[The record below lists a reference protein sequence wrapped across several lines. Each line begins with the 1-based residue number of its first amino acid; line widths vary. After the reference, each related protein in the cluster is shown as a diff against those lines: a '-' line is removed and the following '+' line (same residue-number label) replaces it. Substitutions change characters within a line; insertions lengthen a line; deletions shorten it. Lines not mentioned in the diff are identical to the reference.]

1 MIEIDMPNGVR
12 MRVGNG
18 VDLKVL
24 RRHPGCSGWALM
36 LPAGEVKI
44 FLASAPPT

>member
-18 VDLKVL
+18 VDPKVL
-24 RRHPGCSGWALM
+24 RGILAALD
-36 LPAGEVKI
+36 GR
-44 FLASAPPT
+44 